1 MLLWTYIDPASE
13 LILRTANRGK
23 MLQKLKKMCC
33 EHLENQAPVE
43 NIDKAYN
50 RAEVAALHLFPKYMY
65 NAISSSVAV
74 IGILYLFGTVRW
86 WLTVTLLAP
95 FILETYL
102 IYKNHFNIYEEM
114 KTYWNMDANMTF
126 WAIC

>member
-1 MLLWTYIDPASE
+1 MNFSAYMPYLILFVVCALLPQVFNMLLWTYIDPASE

-43 NIDKAYN
+43 NIDKAYD

-74 IGILYLFGTVRW
+74 IGILYLFGTVR
-86 WLTVTLLAP
+86 
-95 FILETYL
+95 
-102 IYKNHFNIYEEM
+102 
-114 KTYWNMDANMTF
+114 
-126 WAIC
+126 